1 MNRLARTLVLPALI
15 LALPLALAAC
25 GAEERTV
32 SVGEVAASGAT
43 VGSDGVQAGGV
54 TVDENGVTVDG
65 QTTAAA
71 SPGTDGGDGEIRLP
85 EFPVPRVPDVGA
97 MTKGSAAVQKKI
109 AAAGDLPVGL
119 EVTGARCNAKGVVV
133 NRTGVAVSDA
143 DDGSQVVTGG
153 GTSQVDPNGSGQVV
167 GSDGVWQVD
176 ADGSGQV
183 TMAGATLQVDAD
195 GSGQYSDGRMTYQV
209 DADGTGQ
216 YTIGDETYQVS
227 KDGSGQWTFGGG
239 SVQNGGDGTGT
250 WTGPDGAVIVNG
262 DGTGTLNG
270 APITV
275 AAMPKFVLLGKL
287 PKLNTLVPIGKRCGT
302 LIRIDASVL
311 FDFDKATLRPE
322 AGPVLQ
328 GVAKALAATTA
339 TIQVNGHTD
348 SKGEDAYNQDLSER
362 RAAAVVAALKADGL
376 KAPMTPQGFGETQP
390 VAPNTK
396 GGKDNP
402 GGRQLNRRVELVS
415 PETCS
420 CSVGYMLRV
429 RRPNPEHERLVGSA
443 AVAGSADEGGAVAQ
457 EAGGGE
463 HDHQYR
469 THGQHGE
476 GHRHRPPAAARRPVV
491 SGWFR
496 IGDVGIGDRG
506 ADHRQ
511 PHLGRD
517 QVGTV
522 PAGERLVHQRRARR
536 SRPADVPDVD
546 LVGVDSARETVTES
560 WGGSTH
566 NPETTSGSSLSVC
579 VRSLSVARTSLPQR
593 GELLCHSTHLEDPRR
608 DVLGG
613 LALPRKVGDGHHRSQ
628 EVVLVLHQLD
638 DPGRSQPAGEQLL
651 VVVHVLTAGRVPGHD
666 DRPVSQP
673 TRLGDCGGTTMG
685 DDHVADLEQLLQPV
699 VAAEG
704 EPRALHRGSAAAVL
718 DLHVP
723 VLHPARPVLGPGDQ
737 PVERMVI
744 RAHGHEHPAGHSTHP
759 TTSAPRYRFRCSS
772 HCTSIASVNGRHSR
786 PVRVGL
792 SIRS

>member
-1 MNRLARTLVLPALI
+1 MNRLTRTLVLPALI

-25 GAEERTV
+25 GAEEKTV

-43 VGSDGVQAGGV
+43 VDGDGVKAGGV

-71 SPGTDGGDGEIRLP
+71 SPGAAGGAISLP

-176 ADGSGQV
+176 EDGSGQV

-195 GSGQYSDGRMTYQV
+195 GSGQYTDGRMTYQV

-270 APITV
+270 APITI
-275 AAMPKFVLLGKL
+275 AAMPKFALLGKL
-287 PKLNTLVPIGKRCGT
+287 PKLNKLAPIGKKCGT

-322 AGPVLQ
+322 AGPVLKN
-328 GVAKALAATTA
+328 VAKALAATTA
-339 TIQVNGHTD
+339 RIQVNGHTD

-390 VAPNTK
+390 VAPNAK

-402 GGRQLNRRVELVS
+402 GGRQLNRRVELVI
-415 PETCS
+415 P
-420 CSVGYMLRV
+420 
-429 RRPNPEHERLVGSA
+429 
-443 AVAGSADEGGAVAQ
+443 
-457 EAGGGE
+457 
-463 HDHQYR
+463 
-469 THGQHGE
+469 
-476 GHRHRPPAAARRPVV
+476 
-491 SGWFR
+491 
-496 IGDVGIGDRG
+496 
-506 ADHRQ
+506 
-511 PHLGRD
+511 
-517 QVGTV
+517 
-522 PAGERLVHQRRARR
+522 
-536 SRPADVPDVD
+536 
-546 LVGVDSARETVTES
+546 
-560 WGGSTH
+560 
-566 NPETTSGSSLSVC
+566 
-579 VRSLSVARTSLPQR
+579 
-593 GELLCHSTHLEDPRR
+593 
-608 DVLGG
+608 
-613 LALPRKVGDGHHRSQ
+613 
-628 EVVLVLHQLD
+628 
-638 DPGRSQPAGEQLL
+638 
-651 VVVHVLTAGRVPGHD
+651 
-666 DRPVSQP
+666 
-673 TRLGDCGGTTMG
+673 
-685 DDHVADLEQLLQPV
+685 
-699 VAAEG
+699 
-704 EPRALHRGSAAAVL
+704 
-718 DLHVP
+718 
-723 VLHPARPVLGPGDQ
+723 
-737 PVERMVI
+737 
-744 RAHGHEHPAGHSTHP
+744 
-759 TTSAPRYRFRCSS
+759 
-772 HCTSIASVNGRHSR
+772 
-786 PVRVGL
+786 
-792 SIRS
+792 